1 MTGLL
6 GQLHMYGSS
15 GWWMGI
21 WMLIF
26 WVLVIGGVVA
36 LARAGPRR
44 NNENERARGVL
55 AERYAAGEIDTA
67 EFHTRSSELEKSAR

>member
-6 GQLHMYGSS
+6 GQVHMYGSS
-15 GWWMGI
+15 GWWMGT

-36 LARAGPRR
+36 LVLAGRR
-44 NNENERARGVL
+44 RPGRNQRARDVL
-55 AERYAAGEIDTA
+55 AERYAAGEIDTE
-67 EFHTRSSELEKSAR
+67 EFHNRTRQLVKVDR

>member
-6 GQLHMYGSS
+6 AQLHMYGSS

-36 LARAGPRR
+36 LARAGRR
-44 NNENERARGVL
+44 REGRNQRALDVL
-55 AERYAAGEIDTA
+55 AERYAGGQIDTE
-67 EFHTRSSELEKSAR
+67 EFHTRSRELEKAAR